1 MLSYVVYK
9 VGNDKVITN
18 SPSKESKT
26 HEYAKYEASQSI
38 FHIYLKIKQPFCLFL
53 KVRGTLTTIFFSILV
68 DDFLFQ
74 YS

>member
-26 HEYAKYEASQSI
+26 HEYATYEV
-38 FHIYLKIKQPFCLFL
+38 FFIYLLKLNNLFAC
-53 KVRGTLTTIFFSILV
+53 F
-68 DDFLFQ
+68 
-74 YS
+74 